1 MFNGVIN
8 IYKEPGYTSHDV
20 VARLRGITGQ
30 KKIGH
35 TGTLDPDAE
44 GVLCICLGAATR
56 VCDMLT
62 DASKE
67 YEARFLL
74 GVTTDTQDM
83 SGGILE
89 RSEVN
94 VSPDEVRECILG
106 FIGDIEQVPPMYSA
120 LKHNGKKLYELARA
134 GIEVERKPRHI
145 TISDIR
151 IIDIDLPYVTMRV
164 DCSKGTYIRTLC
176 HDIGKALGCGAA
188 MEHLLRTRVGRFKV
202 ADSVR
207 LSETEELMKQDRLN
221 EILIP
226 VTDLFDNL
234 EALSVT
240 PSGKR
245 RADNGNLLTCEDLSL
260 HNYNP
265 KPDEEFKIIGEDGF
279 FYGIYRYFDSEKA
292 FKPVKMFLCK

>member
-20 VARLRGITGQ
+20 VAKLRGITRQ

-44 GVLCICLGAATR
+44 GVLCVCLGAATR

-67 YEARFLL
+67 YEVRFLL

-83 SGGILE
+83 SGEIIK
-89 RSEVN
+89 RSDVN
-94 VSPDEVRECILG
+94 VTCDEVRECILG
-106 FIGDIEQVPPMYSA
+106 FVGESDQIPPMYSA

-151 IIDIDLPYVTMRV
+151 IINIDLPYITMRV

-176 HDIGKALGCGAA
+176 HDIGASLGCGGV
-188 MEHLLRTRVGRFKV
+188 MEHLLRTRVGSFKV
-202 ADSVR
+202 SDSVR
-207 LSETEELMKQDRLN
+207 LSEAEDLMKQDRIN

-226 VTDLFDNL
+226 VTGLFDDL
-234 EALSVT
+234 SSLSVT
-240 PSGKR
+240 TSGKR
-245 RADNGNLLTCEDLSL
+245 RADNGNQLTAADLSL
-260 HNYNP
+260 HNYKP
-265 KPDEEFKIIGEDGF
+265 VPDEEFKIMGEDGF
-279 FYGIYRYFDSEKA
+279 FYGIYRYIEKEKV
-292 FKPVKMFLCK
+292 FKPVKMFFCD

>member
-1 MFNGVIN
+1 MYNGVIN

-20 VARLRGITGQ
+20 VAKLRGITGQ

-44 GVLCICLGAATR
+44 GVLCVCLGVATR

-83 SGGILE
+83 SGEILK

-94 VSPDEVRECILG
+94 VTTDEVRECIEG
-106 FIGDIEQVPPMYSA
+106 FIGEIDQIPPMYSA

-151 IIDIDLPYVTMRV
+151 IMDIDLPHVTMRV

-176 HDIGKALGCGAA
+176 HDIGLSLGCGAA
-188 MEHLLRTRVGRFKV
+188 MEHLLRVRVGGFEVK
-202 ADSVR
+202 DSIR
-207 LSETEELMKQDRLN
+207 LSEAEELMKQDRLG

-226 VTDLFDNL
+226 VTRLFDNL
-234 EALSVT
+234 ETLRVT
-240 PSGKR
+240 PSGKT
-245 RADNGNLLTCEDLSL
+245 RADNGNLLSAEDLSL
-260 HNYNP
+260 HNYSP
-265 KPDEEFKIIGEDGF
+265 KPDEEFKIMGEDGF
-279 FYGIYRYFDSEKA
+279 FYGIYRYIEREKA